1 MFGGFMW
8 IFWIA
13 VIVGLIFLIRWVVQ
27 QSKPSE
33 PKIKEDAL
41 EILKKRYAI
50 GEIDKEQ
57 FEQKKKDLLS
67 WIFRLGQERVI
78 TREKTIIK

>member
-1 MFGGFMW
+1 
-8 IFWIA
+8 
-13 VIVGLIFLIRWVVQ
+13 VQ

-67 WIFRLGQERVI
+67 
-78 TREKTIIK
+78 